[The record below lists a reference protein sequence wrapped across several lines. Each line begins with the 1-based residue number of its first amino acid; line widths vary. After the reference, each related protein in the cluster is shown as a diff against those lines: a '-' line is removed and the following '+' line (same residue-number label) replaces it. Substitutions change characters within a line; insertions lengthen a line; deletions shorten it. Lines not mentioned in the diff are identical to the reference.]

1 MSAGTLADLRSVIRI
16 AKAASWGLSGNA
28 PRIQR
33 AECALDAVTRLR
45 DQAAALAAAIE
56 FRIDDPRAVLL
67 DDLRAEID
75 AVGGAA

>member
-33 AECALDAVTRLR
+33 AECALDAVARLHDR
-45 DQAAALAAAIE
+45 AVALAAAIE

-67 DDLRAEID
+67 DNLKTAIAD
-75 AVGGAA
+75 VGGVA